1 MSTPVY
7 RLCQGMR
14 SISDASQHTRAVEL
28 GILYRK
34 VIELGRR
41 FVSCPRMELPS
52 PAAIRR

>member
-7 RLCQGMR
+7 RLSQGMR
-14 SISDASQHTRAVEL
+14 SISDASHHTRAVEL
-28 GILYRK
+28 GILHRK

>member
-7 RLCQGMR
+7 RLCQGIR